1 LFLHPHNYQLFDR
14 PEHDVKLLTPNRYF
28 IMTHFSSKIEYKV
41 LVHGEWQYRSVFF
54 VTSNQLY
61 NWLSDDWVK
70 MANSKPALI
79 ISVAT
84 NNPIDYPD
92 IDPQDVIGY
101 EDPTG
106 DLYFFVDIKQEHVNY
121 KPMNKSQCETTLKTS
136 V

>member
-1 LFLHPHNYQLFDR
+1 
-14 PEHDVKLLTPNRYF
+14 
-28 IMTHFSSKIEYKV
+28 MTHFSSKIEYKV